1 MFKIVLDG
9 TFPYGRHAVTLQRQ
23 SPVRLGIA
31 NDIVR
36 EFLVPKF
43 RIALGATRELAAVLV
58 PEASVDKDCYAVFED
73 EQVGCTGQVPAME
86 LVAKTCAE
94 QFLSHEHFRLRIFRV
109 DCLHHLRAVHGNTF
123 FATAFH
129 RLSRKKILPDVVPV
143 LFKFFNVCGV
153 AQAGLGFG
161 HVFLVVLVRKP
172 ELDAKRDDAA
182 DDAE

>member
-31 NDIVR
+31 NDIVH
-36 EFLVPKF
+36 EFIVPELG
-43 RIALGATRELAAVLV
+43 IALGTARELASVLV
-58 PEASVDKDCYAVFED
+58 PEAAVYKYNHAVFED

-94 QFLSHEHFRLRIFRV
+94 QFLSHEHFRPRVFRV
-109 DCLHHLRAVHGNTF
+109 NSLHHLRAVHGNAF

-129 RLSRKKILPDVVPV
+129 RLAREKVLADVVPV

-153 AQAGLGFG
+153 AQACLGFG
-161 HVFLVVLVRKP
+161 HILGVVLVCKA
-172 ELDAKRDDAA
+172 ELDTERDESA